1 MKGISANLVTV
12 TRKNCMTNSKCHIP
26 TGVSTLEEADT
37 LMILHAVE
45 VAGRGF
51 DVHIHSQDT
60 DVMLLALRRVPQ
72 LGTPSMIMDTG
83 DHRRKVM
90 LKPIYEKL
98 GPNKVSVLINWHA
111 LTGCDTTGHIQ
122 GKGKKDALKL
132 SLRQIPLYS
141 MH

>member
-1 MKGISANLVTV
+1 
-12 TRKNCMTNSKCHIP
+12 
-26 TGVSTLEEADT
+26 
-37 LMILHAVE
+37 MILHAVE

-72 LGTPSMIMDTG
+72 LGTPAMIMGTE

-98 GPNKVSVLINWHA
+98 GPNKASA
-111 LTGCDTTGHIQ
+111 LF
-122 GKGKKDALKL
+122 
-132 SLRQIPLYS
+132 
-141 MH
+141 